1 MVTESLPKGA
11 AAGPLP
17 TASCLVIALLRDRTR
32 CFPFLT
38 CDTDRSHVKLLKKED
53 YFLLFGKSLRYL
65 VPARFVPQVSQ
76 RMSVLGLLV
85 SSLLY
90 FVDQPYISFW
100 QASTTL
106 LPFWSSPT
114 FFSGFLV
121 CSLGT
126 DCPSHAQNVIF
137 H

>member
-1 MVTESLPKGA
+1 M
-11 AAGPLP
+11 
-17 TASCLVIALLRDRTR
+17 
-32 CFPFLT
+32 
-38 CDTDRSHVKLLKKED
+38 LKKED
-53 YFLLFGKSLRYL
+53 YFLLFGKSPRYL
-65 VPARFVPQVSQ
+65 VPACFVPQVSQ
-76 RMSVLGLLV
+76 RMSVLGSLV

-90 FVDQPYISFW
+90 FVDQPYFSFW